1 MKPPLIALSG
11 MFLLL
16 SLSSGQEK
24 PVAINALD
32 AKQTNILKNSID
44 FCPEYP
50 IVDVYA
56 LQYARAF
63 TAKDEMM
70 LGVAYLNQK
79 YDCGHS
85 NAGGLILGYRRYFWR
100 RLHME
105 YQIWPIY
112 DNFYEKTEN
121 KHYKNFDMWNEFR
134 VGYGFDFIFLKCPCY
149 INVQW
154 PFGFGL
160 YGSNKPDSFKDENS
174 GNKKY
179 FYFPPLVFIGIRF

>member
-1 MKPPLIALSG
+1 MKPSLIALSS
-11 MFLLL
+11 MFLFV

-24 PVAINALD
+24 PVDTNALN
-32 AKQTNILKNSID
+32 ANQVNIRKNSLD

-56 LQYARAF
+56 LQYTRTL
-63 TAKDEMM
+63 TAKGEMM

-79 YDCGHS
+79 YDCGQS
-85 NAGGLILGYRRYFWR
+85 NAGGLIIGYRRYLWR
-100 RLHME
+100 RLHLE

-112 DNFYEKTEN
+112 DNFIEKKEN
-121 KHYKNFDMWNEFR
+121 KHYKSFDVWNEFR
-134 VGYGFDFIFLKCPCY
+134 VGYGFDFTLSNCPLY
-149 INVQW
+149 LNVQW

-160 YGSNKPDSFKDENS
+160 YGSNKPESFKDENS
-174 GNKKY
+174 GSKQY